1 MLFAMR
7 VEGSIEMRVYEL
19 SNADTVCLQSIL
31 VYGNETWAIKVGDKQ
46 RITKNTGDDSYKCK
60 KLFSLKHGV
69 RASLI
74 TLIKKQISK
83 LNPQTLS

>member
-1 MLFAMR
+1 MD
-7 VEGSIEMRVYEL
+7 V
-19 SNADTVCLQSIL
+19 ND
-31 VYGNETWAIKVGDKQ
+31 KVFYL
-46 RITKNTGDDSYKCK
+46 RWVVNIYKCK

-83 LNPQTLS
+83 LNPQTPS